1 MTTSFPS
8 PRGLLVFLLLILFLP
23 LTYTQWCEDGT
34 IGPPVSSVVKM
45 MTCVDVVKDKKRF
58 QPTAASF
65 LCSTSGFLFFPS
77 KENNLFNVV
86 YIDCY
91 TFTVFYIPSMCV
103 KTVYKNKSCGLLRY
117 SMQPKFINKM
127 NFEVDFFICIDYL
140 VNLPTWIR
148 IAGIMADSYLD
159 H

>member
-8 PRGLLVFLLLILFLP
+8 PRGLLVFLLMILFLP

-34 IGPPVSSVVKM
+34 IRPPVLSVVKM
-45 MTCVDVVKDKKRF
+45 MTCVDVVKVKKTISANSR
-58 QPTAASF
+58 
-65 LCSTSGFLFFPS
+65 FFPLFHFRVS
-77 KENNLFNVV
+77 FFFSNENNLFNVF

-91 TFTVFYIPSMCV
+91 TFTVFYIPSTCV